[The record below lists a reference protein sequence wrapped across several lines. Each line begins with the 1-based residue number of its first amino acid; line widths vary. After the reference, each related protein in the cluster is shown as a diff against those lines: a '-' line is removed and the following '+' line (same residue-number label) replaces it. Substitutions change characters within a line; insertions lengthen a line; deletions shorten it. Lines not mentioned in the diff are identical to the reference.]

1 VTMHS
6 LLDYLKRLRPKVNL
20 ALDPITEAGHTV
32 RYKVNSTMMY

>member
-6 LLDYLKRLRPKVNL
+6 SLDCLKRLRPKVNL
-20 ALDPITEAGHTV
+20 AFAPITEAEQTM